1 MDGVKKEEVK
11 PETESEDSLSNF
23 EGFVLILGAFF
34 VVMSISALVG
44 YGVAELVSLQKVLI
58 FYPHANWIRIS
69 NVAKSLGR
77 AGGRPRQATPKE
89 IQAEGPPISL
99 PLSGVALFLLNEY
112 NSHKYMRKTHTTL
125 LGKTVRH
132 ISRLRGG
139 GSALPGLVVEKI
151 DKDFLSHTLSQLPLG
166 VVVIS
171 GTNGKTTTT
180 KMVTELLKSQ
190 GLNVFTNPTGSNFKR
205 GVISALLDKVDK
217 KGKLHADIAVLELD
231 EAHAVHF
238 VREVPPTYSLLLNV
252 MRDQL
257 DRFGEID
264 KTTEMLATIAR
275 ATKKGVVLNRE
286 DPQILEIGKQLPDVE
301 VSYFGLEPD
310 LRHFFPSDE
319 ELRGEV
325 KKPIISLGADVIVK
339 KFSSGEVTFLL
350 GKKPV
355 STHLNITGI
364 YNVLNAAAALSLVRK
379 IIGSKVNETTLM
391 STLAGIK
398 PAFGRG
404 EKMVIHGQELE
415 LVLVKNPS
423 GFRLG
428 LKSFS
433 AKNIATMIAI
443 NDNYADGRDMSW
455 LWDVDFESLSETG
468 VRMVSGVRAYDMALR
483 LQYDE
488 VKFDYVDT
496 DLKKALDTFINE
508 TGRPKRIFCTYT
520 AMLTLRKELTKYAD
534 LERVL

>member
-1 MDGVKKEEVK
+1 
-11 PETESEDSLSNF
+11 
-23 EGFVLILGAFF
+23 
-34 VVMSISALVG
+34 
-44 YGVAELVSLQKVLI
+44 
-58 FYPHANWIRIS
+58 
-69 NVAKSLGR
+69 
-77 AGGRPRQATPKE
+77 
-89 IQAEGPPISL
+89 
-99 PLSGVALFLLNEY
+99 
-112 NSHKYMRKTHTTL
+112 MRKTHTTL

-190 GLNVFTNPTGSNFKR
+190 GLRVFTNPTGSNFKR

-217 KGKLHADIAVLELD
+217 KGTLHADIAVLELD

-238 VREVPPTYSLLLNV
+238 VREIKPAYALILNV

-264 KTTEMLATIAR
+264 KTADMLEAITTSAT
-275 ATKKGVVLNRE
+275 KGVVLNRE
-286 DPQILEIGKQLPDVE
+286 DALVRTIGKNTKNKE
-301 VSYFGLEPD
+301 VRYFGLEAAIKTE
-310 LRHFFPSDE
+310 FPSDD
-319 ELRGEV
+319 ELYGV
-325 KKPIISLGADVIVK
+325 KDVSKIEKIEADVSLNAFNKNEAEFIID
-339 KFSSGEVTFLL
+339 GESVLAPL
-350 GKKPV
+350 K
-355 STHLNITGI
+355 ITGV
-364 YNVLNAAAALSLVRK
+364 YNTFNAAAAISLVRMIVGEK
-379 IIGSKVNETTLM
+379 LNQTKLIDTLKE
-391 STLAGIK
+391 IK

-404 EKMVIHGQELE
+404 EKMVVHGQELE

-455 LWDVDFESLSETG
+455 LWDVDFESLSEAG